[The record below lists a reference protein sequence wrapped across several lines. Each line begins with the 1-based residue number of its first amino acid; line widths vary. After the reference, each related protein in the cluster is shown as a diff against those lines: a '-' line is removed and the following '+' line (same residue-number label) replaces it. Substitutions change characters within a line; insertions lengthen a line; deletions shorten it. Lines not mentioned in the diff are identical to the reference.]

1 MTAHQASLSLGFS
14 RQEHWSGLPFPSPK
28 HESEKWKWSPSVM
41 SDSLRPHGL
50 QPTRLLRP
58 WDFPGKSTRV
68 GWHCLVRVSTLLFAL
83 YLLSEL
89 YMVGLWSIKIVSI
102 QLSLTF
108 YFPLAVFMNVS
119 VTATGFPGMI
129 QSYLDIFCLV
139 SEQKGRIWRTL
150 EVTKWILGIL
160 TLFVGIR
167 EPCFISN
174 HLGYLKKHILVLSR
188 LI

>member
-1 MTAHQASLSLGFS
+1 MKVKS
-14 RQEHWSGLPFPSPK
+14 
-28 HESEKWKWSPSVM
+28 ESEVAQSCLTLRDPM
-41 SDSLRPHGL
+41 DCSLP
-50 QPTRLLRP
+50 RLLRP

-139 SEQKGRIWRTL
+139 SKQKGRIWRTL

-167 EPCFISN
+167 GPCFISN